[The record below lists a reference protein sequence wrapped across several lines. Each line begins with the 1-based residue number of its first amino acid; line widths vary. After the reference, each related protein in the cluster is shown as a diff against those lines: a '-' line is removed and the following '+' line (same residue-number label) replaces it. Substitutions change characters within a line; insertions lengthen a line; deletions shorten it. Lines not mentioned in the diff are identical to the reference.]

1 ETLPA
6 TREMLPVSALP
17 LIGWS
22 LLIRSTVGLV
32 IFHRKRF
39 LALVLLGVVGLFVSM
54 GFVYFSAPDLALT
67 QISVEVVTIILLLL
81 ALNFLPRETPTES
94 SPTRRLRD
102 AGIAIVGGVALAL
115 METLNDFG
123 AVQFFGVDT
132 FTTGI
137 YRTWFGMGEA

>member
-1 ETLPA
+1 
-6 TREMLPVSALP
+6 MLPVSALP